1 MPRPSIQALSPQ
13 HTDVLEQNNEH
24 KSQRNELL
32 SPAALPEHLEWGKHS
47 RDDVRSVGED
57 LHGGEGDLDG
67 PRKTQDD
74 VFYNGTIVVC
84 LRSNKNKTA
93 QQTPP
98 APKRPRQVFGKL
110 QNLLLKLKRNEQK

>member
-1 MPRPSIQALSPQ
+1 MSHPSIQVLPPQ
-13 HTDVLEQNNEH
+13 HADVPEEKTEH
-24 KSQRNELL
+24 KWQRNELL
-32 SPAALPEHLEWGKHS
+32 SPAALPEHLKWGKYS
-47 RDDVRSVGED
+47 RNDVRSVGED

-93 QQTPP
+93 QQTPL
-98 APKRPRQVFGKL
+98 APKRPHWVFGKL
-110 QNLLLKLKRNEQK
+110 QNLLLKVK